1 MYSSKQA
8 ISLDSVDLDKI
19 VVSNKWRIIE
29 TTYKYL
35 YGYLNNDVIQPL
47 CVMLPRMN
55 GYIKYFDNGCK
66 NMTFVTDNE
75 NIYDRY
81 NEI

>member
-1 MYSSKQA
+1 
-8 ISLDSVDLDKI
+8 
-19 VVSNKWRIIE
+19 
-29 TTYKYL
+29 
-35 YGYLNNDVIQPL
+35 
-47 CVMLPRMN
+47 MLPRMN